1 MTKFSG
7 TTFYTYIKG
16 CPFLYYF
23 NTEVFYLSVEISVN
37 GEVTTAY
44 LNGEIDHHSAAS
56 IRVAIDNAAEL
67 NMPSLL
73 VLDFTRVSFMDSSG
87 IGLVMGRYRNLSRR
101 GAKLHIT
108 GTSPQIYKVM
118 KLSGIEK
125 LATIDECKC

>member
-1 MTKFSG
+1 M
-7 TTFYTYIKG
+7 
-16 CPFLYYF
+16 
-23 NTEVFYLSVEISVN
+23 SVEISVN

-44 LNGEIDHHSAAS
+44 LHGELDHHSAAG
-56 IRVAIDNAAEL
+56 IRTKIDNAVEL

-118 KLSGIEK
+118 RLSGIDK
-125 LATIDECKC
+125 LATIDECKM